1 MPRRMKHDLRVAMRE
16 LHRLI
21 DAVQMNCDVADA
33 RHAREATM
41 CTYLLQMRE
50 RYCWEHELPLAV
62 QPPREDLAR
71 WLSAR
76 EAAWNELEERAYEAL
91 PLGAR
96 RCDPFDADAVNRDL
110 LPLELV
116 YGAGYGRFHRP
127 HFFLA
132 ALERR
137 DTREGIEVLVA
148 GCEYARDLV
157 AAPAAFQGNT
167 IYVRREALR
176 RWLWDKVEFWRS
188 RRNEGAL
195 ARAIATWGLEAG
207 DAAGFER
214 MVAAETETL
223 ILHELGEAR
232 AGGLLGARWEEMLAG
247 LNEQRAELLARAVRD
262 NLADCLSTLP
272 ALLEREAR
280 ASIHFY
286 FSQFDGLRRELFP
299 ALAAGYREWRE
310 SGAAGSLRA
319 AIERGSAHWTSVARD
334 LLAHSVQPVCAE
346 AQALAL

>member
-1 MPRRMKHDLRVAMRE
+1 MRD

-21 DAVQMNCDVADA
+21 DAVQRNCDIADA
-33 RHAREATM
+33 RHARDATM

-50 RYCWEHELPLAV
+50 LYCWEHELPLAA
-62 QPPREDLAR
+62 QPPRDDLAC

-76 EAAWNELEERAYEAL
+76 ETAWNGLEDREYEAL

-96 RCDPFDADAVNRDL
+96 RYHTFDAAALNRGL
-110 LPLELV
+110 LPHKLV

-132 ALERR
+132 TLERR
-137 DTREGIEVLVA
+137 ETREGIEVLVSD
-148 GCEYARDLV
+148 CEYARDL
-157 AAPAAFQGNT
+157 AAVPAALQGNK
-167 IYVRREALR
+167 IYVRREVLR
-176 RWLWDKVEFWRS
+176 RGLWDKVEFWRS
-188 RRNEGAL
+188 RKNDGAL
-195 ARAIATWGLEAG
+195 ARAIASWGAQA
-207 DAAGFER
+207 DDDTGFER
-214 MVAAETETL
+214 IVAAETETL

-232 AGGLLGARWEEMLAG
+232 AGSLLGERWEEMLAG
-247 LNEQRAELLARAVRD
+247 LSERRAELLLRAVRD

-299 ALAAGYREWRE
+299 ALVAAYRDWRD
-310 SGAAGSLRA
+310 SGAASALRQA
-319 AIERGSAHWTSVARD
+319 VERGAAHWASVGRE
-334 LLAHSVQPVCAE
+334 LLALP
-346 AQALAL
+346 AQSLNGEPRGLAL

>member
-1 MPRRMKHDLRVAMRE
+1 MIRSRPCASVD
-16 LHRLI
+16 RLI
-21 DAVQMNCDVADA
+21 DAVRRNCDIADA
-33 RHAREATM
+33 RHGREATL

-50 RYCWEHELPLAV
+50 FYCWEHELPLAA
-62 QPPREDLAR
+62 QPPRDDLAR

-76 EAAWNELEERAYEAL
+76 ETAWNELEDREYEAL

-96 RCDPFDADAVNRDL
+96 RYYPFDAAALNRGL
-110 LPLELV
+110 LPHKLV

-137 DTREGIEVLVA
+137 ETRDGIEVLVS
-148 GCEYARDLV
+148 GCEYARDL
-157 AAPAAFQGNT
+157 AAVPAALQGNT
-167 IYVRREALR
+167 ITVRREVLR
-176 RWLWDKVEFWRS
+176 RGLWDKVEFWRS
-188 RRNEGAL
+188 RRSDGAL
-195 ARAIATWGLEAG
+195 ARAIAAWGAEA
-207 DAAGFER
+207 DDDTGFER

-232 AGGLLGARWEEMLAG
+232 AGGLLGERWGEMLAE
-247 LNEQRAELLARAVRD
+247 LSERRTELLLRAVRD

-299 ALAAGYREWRE
+299 ALVAAYRDWRE
-310 SGAAGSLRA
+310 SGAASALRQA
-319 AIERGSAHWTSVARD
+319 VERGAAHWASVARE
-334 LLAHSVQPVCAE
+334 LLALPTQSLNGEPRG
-346 AQALAL
+346 LAL

>member
-1 MPRRMKHDLRVAMRE
+1 MPDPGHLVE
-16 LHRLI
+16 I
-21 DAVQMNCDVADA
+21 VQRNCDVADA

-41 CTYLLQMRE
+41 CIYLLQMRE
-50 RYCWEHELPLAV
+50 LYCWEQQLPLGA
-62 QPPREDLAR
+62 PPPHEALAA

-76 EAAWNELEERAYEAL
+76 EARWSALEDSPFEPI
-91 PLGAR
+91 PLAR
-96 RCDPFDADAVNRDL
+96 RHAPFEAAAINREL
-110 LPLELV
+110 LPRGLV

-137 DTREGIEVLVA
+137 EARNGIEVLVA
-148 GCEYARDLV
+148 GREYARDV
-157 AAPAAFQGNT
+157 AAMPAAFQGST
-167 IYVRREALR
+167 ILVRREALR
-176 RWLWDKVEFWRS
+176 RWLWEKVAFWRS
-188 RRNEGAL
+188 RRSDGAL
-195 ARAIATWGLEAG
+195 ARALAAWGLDAD

-247 LNEQRAELLARAVRD
+247 LSERRSELLARAVRD

-272 ALLEREAR
+272 GLLEREAH

-286 FSQFDGLRRELFP
+286 FSQFDGLRKELFP
-299 ALAAGYREWRE
+299 ALAAAYREWRE
-310 SGAAGSLRA
+310 SGTADALRP
-319 AIERGSAHWTSVARD
+319 AIARGCEHWTSVARS
-334 LLAHSVQPVCAE
+334 LLAQPALPDGG
-346 AQALAL
+346 QARAYAL

>member
-1 MPRRMKHDLRVAMRE
+1 MLDLN
-16 LHRLI
+16 RLI
-21 DAVQMNCDVADA
+21 ESVQRNCDIADA
-33 RHAREATM
+33 RHARDATM
-41 CTYLLQMRE
+41 CNYLLQMRE
-50 RYCWEHELPLAV
+50 LYCWEEDLPLAA
-62 QPPREDLAR
+62 QPGREALAT

-76 EAAWNELEERAYEAL
+76 ESQWNALEGRDYDAL
-91 PLGAR
+91 AIGSRVFA
-96 RCDPFDADAVNRDL
+96 PFDAAALNREL
-110 LPLELV
+110 LPHQLL

-137 DTREGIEVLVA
+137 DTREGVEILVA

-157 AAPAAFQGNT
+157 AVPAAFRDNT
-167 IYVRREALR
+167 IVVRREALR
-176 RWLWDKVEFWRS
+176 RWLWDKVAFWRS
-188 RRNEGAL
+188 RRGDGAL
-195 ARAIATWGLEAG
+195 ARALATWELEAD

-232 AGGLLGARWEEMLAG
+232 AGGLLGARWEEMLAA
-247 LNEQRAELLARAVRD
+247 LSEQRAELLVRAVRD

-272 ALLEREAR
+272 GLLEREAR

-299 ALAAGYREWRE
+299 ALTSAYQDWRE
-310 SGAAGSLRA
+310 TGAAGALRP
-319 AIERGSAHWTSVARD
+319 AIERGSEHWARVARE
-334 LLAHSVQPVCAE
+334 LLSRPVPPGGGE
-346 AQALAL
+346 ARALAL